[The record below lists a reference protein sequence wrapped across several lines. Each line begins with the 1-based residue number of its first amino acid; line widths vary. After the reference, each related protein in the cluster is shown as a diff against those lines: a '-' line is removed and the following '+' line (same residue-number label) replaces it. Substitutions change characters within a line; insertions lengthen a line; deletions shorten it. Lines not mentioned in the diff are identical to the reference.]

1 MSGPHA
7 KAALVRAGAQGAGAG
22 APTGGLV
29 LAHGRG
35 ASAGDILA
43 LGVAVAPPGT
53 ALIAPEAAGHSWW
66 PVSFLAPMAELQP
79 WLDSALEAMDRAVG
93 ALTAEGLP
101 PERIALAGFSQGAC
115 LALEYAAR
123 RGGPWRGVIALSGGL
138 MGTADTGGA
147 PEPGL
152 YGHAPKRMEQA
163 GRLDG
168 VPVLLAC
175 HDRDPHIPAARVR
188 ETARVLSGLG
198 AAVDMR
204 LHAGAG
210 HGTGPGDLEAA
221 RALLQR

>member
-7 KAALVRAGAQGAGAG
+7 AGALVRAGAA
-22 APTGGLV
+22 APTHGLV

-35 ASAGDILA
+35 ASARDILG
-43 LGVAVAPPGT
+43 LGAAVAPEGT

-66 PVSFLAPMAELQP
+66 PVSFLAPMAQLQP
-79 WLDSALEAMDRAVG
+79 WLDSALAAMDRAVG

-101 PERIALAGFSQGAC
+101 TERIALAGFSQGAC

-138 MGTADTGGA
+138 VGTADAGGA
-147 PEPGL
+147 PDAAL
-152 YGHAPKRMEQA
+152 YGHAPKRMDQA

-175 HDRDPHIPAARVR
+175 HDHDPHIPAARVR
-188 ETARVLSGLG
+188 KTAQVLGDLG
-198 AAVDMR
+198 AAVHMR
-204 LHAGAG
+204 LHPGAS
-210 HGTGPGDLEAA
+210 HGPGPGDLEAA
-221 RALLQR
+221 RALLHR